1 MIFDHIGIFVSDI
14 ETGRRQLHALLPIER
29 WTEVI
34 DDPGM
39 NIRVQFGIDGSAVRY
54 ELVAPLAEPNP
65 VSGVLATGKN
75 ILNHVAYRCGDLESA
90 MDQLRRQGAVPLGRP
105 QAALAFGGN
114 RVTFYLTPLRFIIEL
129 VEDKTEHAEQSNRGR
144 RDDER

>member
-1 MIFDHIGIFVSDI
+1 MIFDHIGLFVGDI
-14 ETGRRQLHALLPIER
+14 ETGRRQLAALLPIER

-39 NIRVQFGIDGSAVRY
+39 NVRVQFGLDRSAIRY

-75 ILNHVAYRCGDLESA
+75 ILNHVAYRCADLESA
-90 MDQLRRQGAVPLGRP
+90 METLRRQGAVPLGRP
-105 QAALAFGGN
+105 QAAVAFNGS
-114 RVTFYLTPLRFIIEL
+114 RVAFYLTPLRFIIEL
-129 VEDKTEHAEQSNRGR
+129 VENRAQSAPQADRS
-144 RDDER
+144 